1 MSVVPFNGMT
11 AEIKRAKKHHH
22 GNKTNARES
31 RAAFQPAKLKPEQI
45 RRIRTQLGF
54 SQPQFAKILGIS
66 VWTVRTWE
74 QGSRE
79 PRGAA
84 ALFLA
89 IAKHSLSL
97 LILQGNIQ
105 PIGNRN

>member
-1 MSVVPFNGMT
+1 MT
-11 AEIKRAKKHHH
+11 AEIKQAKKHRH

-74 QGSRE
+74 QGSRK

-84 ALFLA
+84 ALLLA
-89 IAKHSLSL
+89 IAMHSPAL